1 MFSKCLISGLCSESS
16 FDQHYYWTGEYSEN
30 TELYYFRGF
39 SNSLLNY
46 DPKKY
51 EWKLT
56 NVYTNTEIYAI
67 CNESTIYHN
76 DGSEP
81 SPTYPFGTFN
91 WYFFGD
97 TCTEIEPEKIVDK
110 NVHKL
115 TISFDACDENN
126 EFTCGDGTW

>member
-1 MFSKCLISGLCSESS
+1 MSNIGLCSESQ

-39 SNSLLNY
+39 LSSLLNY
-46 DPKKY
+46 DPIKA

-56 NVYTNTEIYAI
+56 ILSNPDIYAT
-67 CNESTIYHN
+67 CNETMIDLNSQA
-76 DGSEP
+76 P
-81 SPTYPFGTFN
+81 SLGYPFGTFH
-91 WYFFGD
+91 WYFYGD
-97 TCTEIEPEKIVDK
+97 TCTQIEPDKIVAK

-115 TISFDACDENN
+115 KISFDACDVNN